1 MCGFLLMVSVLWFVS
16 LSPPSPFPIQSPGAA
31 AAAGTT
37 VDTLPHLTAQMQQL
51 QIAAATGYP
60 SSHPAAAGQQQ
71 FHLPTHA
78 QYHGNLPTAAGTQV
92 THPQWAIAQVSIYIS
107 LLKY

>member
-1 MCGFLLMVSVLWFVS
+1 MVTIVTTLLVCYYLCHYDP
-16 LSPPSPFPIQSPGAA
+16 LQSPG

-37 VDTLPHLTAQMQQL
+37 VDTLPHITAQMQQL

-60 SSHPAAAGQQQ
+60 NSHPVAAAAAAASQQQ

-78 QYHGNLPTAAGTQV
+78 QYHGNLPTAAGAQV
-92 THPQWAIAQVSIYIS
+92 THPQWAIAQVSISPIS
-107 LLKY
+107 C